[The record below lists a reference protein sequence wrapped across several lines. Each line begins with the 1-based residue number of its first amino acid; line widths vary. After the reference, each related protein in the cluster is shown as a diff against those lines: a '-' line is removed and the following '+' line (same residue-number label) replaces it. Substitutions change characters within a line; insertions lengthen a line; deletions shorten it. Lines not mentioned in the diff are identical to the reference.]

1 MAKEFQVKKL
11 DWQLI
16 ILVILLTL
24 IGFVLI
30 YSAKAGI
37 DEVNPANDFQ
47 KQIIWFVLGVS
58 FAITMIFI
66 PTKILFCFAYI
77 IYGLSLLTLMLV
89 IFQDYGQGS
98 ERWFRIGSIGIQPSE
113 FAKIAV
119 VVGLARYL
127 SQVKIQNINLK
138 YFAIIFL
145 MVALPVYLIKEQP
158 DLGTSLVFLSLI
170 IPLLYW
176 AGIRPFVLF
185 VILSPF
191 LSIVTSFHFL
201 FVLVWMMLVIAVLY
215 LSQKR
220 LSVVIG
226 LFLVNISI
234 GVITPELWDNLK
246 PYQQQRI
253 KILFDPQQDSR
264 GTGYQVI
271 QSMHA
276 IGSGGLNGKGFLKGT
291 QTQLRFLP
299 EQKTDFIFSVLAEEF
314 GFIGVAAVLLL
325 YFLLIAKMLSIAS
338 MVRENFDGLIVIG
351 FTSIILF
358 HIFVNT
364 GMTVN
369 IIPVTGLPLPFLS
382 YGGSF
387 LITLYLMTGITLNI
401 SYKRGTYYK

>member
-24 IGFVLI
+24 IGFGLI

-58 FAITMIFI
+58 LAITMIFI
-66 PTKILFCFAYI
+66 PTKILFGFAYI

-226 LFLVNISI
+226 LFLVNIAV
-234 GVITPELWDNLK
+234 GVITPELWDHLK

-369 IIPVTGLPLPFLS
+369 IMPVTGLPLPFLS

-387 LITLYLMTGITLNI
+387 LISLYLMTGITLNI

>member
-30 YSAKAGI
+30 YSAKAGV

-58 FAITMIFI
+58 LAITMIFI
-66 PTKILFCFAYI
+66 PTKILFGFAYI

-201 FVLVWMMLVIAVLY
+201 SVLVWMMLVIAVLY

-226 LFLVNISI
+226 LFLVNIAV

-364 GMTVN
+364 SMTVN
-369 IIPVTGLPLPFLS
+369 IMPVTGLPLPFLS